1 MPELA
6 VRFTVVLAVTAVA
19 VAVKNAF
26 VLPAGTVTPAG
37 TVRALLLLDRFTL
50 SPPAGAAA
58 VSVTVQLSVPA
69 PAIVELLQ
77 NRPLST
83 PDAASPVPLSATT
96 AVPPVGAFD
105 VTVSEPVAAP
115 EFVGLKFTCS
125 VNAFPGF
132 NVSGK
137 AGPSAEKPA
146 PLAVAALTVSGAV
159 PVDSTVTNCGV
170 ACALT
175 VTSPKARLLAL
186 RLIAAVPLGAA
197 LPDPLSAT
205 TAVPPVGASEATVSE
220 PVAAPEF
227 VGSKF
232 TWRVTAFPGFSVSG
246 KPGPATEKPAPLTVA
261 AVTVSGAVPVERT
274 VTNCGVACTFSVTPP
289 KARLLA
295 LRLIAAVPLP
305 PPPVCTGSS
314 CRLNVAEL
322 LPIVAVMVAVCA
334 ELTAAAVSVKLA
346 LLALAAT
353 AALAGT
359 TAAALLLDRL
369 IVSPLLSTAPLSV
382 IAQLSVPAP
391 VIVLLLHATRVTVGA
406 AGGVTAV
413 VPVPLRATVT
423 FPEAALL
430 TTVSVP
436 VAAPCAVGLN

>member
-6 VRFTVVLAVTAVA
+6 VRFTVVVGVTAVA

-50 SPPAGAAA
+50 SPPVGAAA

-83 PDAASPVPLSATT
+83 PAAASPVPLSATT
-96 AVPPVGAFD
+96 AVPPVDAFD
-105 VTVSEPVAAP
+105 VTVSVPVAAP
-115 EFVGLKFTCS
+115 ELVGLKFTCS
-125 VNAFPGF
+125 VNALPGF
-132 NVSGK
+132 NVNGK
-137 AGPSAEKPA
+137 AGPDTANPA
-146 PLAVAALTVSGAV
+146 PLTVAALTVSGAV
-159 PVDSTVTNCGV
+159 PVDRTVTNCGV

-175 VTSPKARLLAL
+175 VTSPKVRLLAL
-186 RLIAAVPLGAA
+186 RLIAAVPL
-197 LPDPLSAT
+197 S
-205 TAVPPVGASEATVSE
+205 
-220 PVAAPEF
+220 
-227 VGSKF
+227 
-232 TWRVTAFPGFSVSG
+232 
-246 KPGPATEKPAPLTVA
+246 
-261 AVTVSGAVPVERT
+261 
-274 VTNCGVACTFSVTPP
+274 
-289 KARLLA
+289 
-295 LRLIAAVPLP
+295 